1 METREPPLVL
11 PYWVQDHIHG
21 QTKFL
26 IRAWLEWKSKDGFQP
41 GTLYQVSAQ
50 RNLLFRMVEG

>member
-41 GTLYQVSAQ
+41 GTLY
-50 RNLLFRMVEG
+50 